1 MAIIFGELQ
10 HIEAETLIS
19 CLSDGTW
26 GYCEPHYYI
35 RSAISDE
42 MLADKKLA
50 MLFDVDG
57 EPTIKILSPLSV
69 YMDANG
75 VPRLADG
82 NTRVT
87 AIKELLMSNPEYI
100 FAPIP
105 FRVLQDG
112 WTENDLERL
121 QVAFNDS
128 AQRHETMDLLARILA
143 KHDAFIE
150 RVRKEKPKISTKQ
163 LQGLV
168 KEYLC
173 QTYQKT
179 EAQLNKYLRLA
190 KAPEHVQE
198 LVASEQMALE
208 TFILVDG
215 KLDKQLPQEEVAK
228 VYSDLGALAG
238 DSKITERHVKQY
250 FEVPKEAED
259 SEPVTSKKIKTP
271 IAPEQFT
278 AASND
283 TFTKLYSVSA
293 SSVVDPEVKTVAS
306 SVVKSSLK
314 TLSEMLVV
322 LSDDEA
328 LNIFDAVKD
337 LVMRSLSDAE
347 HVLERAS
354 VSGVEVSEIAAKYN
368 KLDKA
373 VSQLYKALYEKPV
386 TPTEETEII
395 VTDDVVA
402 TIETPNCDLAESFS

>member
-26 GYCEPHYYI
+26 GYCEPQYYI
-35 RSAISDE
+35 RSSINDE

-50 MLFDVDG
+50 MMFDVDG
-57 EPTIKILSPLSV
+57 EPTVKVLSPLSV
-69 YMDANG
+69 YVDEDG

-82 NTRVT
+82 NTRVA
-87 AIKELLMSNPEYI
+87 AIKELLTSNPEYI
-100 FAPIP
+100 YAPIP

-150 RVRKEKPKISTKQ
+150 KTRKEKPKISTKQ

-179 EAQLNKYLRLA
+179 EVQLNKYLRLA

-215 KLDKQLPQEEVAK
+215 KLDKQLPQEEAAK
-228 VYSDLGALAG
+228 IYSDLGALAG

-250 FEVPKEAED
+250 FDDPKQPKIVET
-259 SEPVTSKKIKTP
+259 VTPKKPKAS

-283 TFTKLYSVSA
+283 TFTKLFSVSA
-293 SSVVDPEVKTVAS
+293 LSVIDPEVKTVAS

-322 LSDDEA
+322 LSDDDA
-328 LNIFDAVKD
+328 LGIFDVVKD

-347 HVLERAS
+347 HVLERAK
-354 VSGVEVSEIAAKYN
+354 VSGVEVSEIAAKYS

-373 VSQLYKALYEKPV
+373 VSQLYKALYEEKAV
-386 TPTEETEII
+386 TTTETEVI

-402 TIETPNCDLAESFS
+402 TVETSNCKLVEFS